1 MRRLREVGIR
11 VVAADIITCSTMSSQ
26 GGVLWPGFSIC
37 GHGLDAFDALG
48 KLFGRAHPTQSAAA
62 RGKRGKRGLGEL
74 DDDEASEDPLLLLLL
89 LLLLL
94 FFFLLLLLPELLL
107 VPGTTQVQPHESAL
121 ARSHGVDV
129 SPPSSTSSK
138 IVEVPLPFLAL
149 SLLLLVV
156 L

>member
-89 LLLLL
+89 LLL
-94 FFFLLLLLPELLL
+94 FFFLLLPELLL

>member
-89 LLLLL
+89 LL
-94 FFFLLLLLPELLL
+94 FFFLLLPELLL